1 MLILGRLALAFAL
14 VLALAAVAL
23 LAAGVRRRRPDL
35 QRYGYAAAY
44 GVALSSLVAS
54 AVLLVAF
61 LAKDF
66 SFAYVA
72 ENSDSSLSAFYRIA
86 GFWAGQQGSF
96 LLWLLLLALATGF
109 LAVRAARRSD
119 DRLTAGAVLVL
130 SAVCAFFAAL
140 MAVDRG
146 SDPFMAAPAGSAPA
160 GLNPLLL
167 HPAMV
172 LHPPSLFLGYVGL
185 AVPFAFALSAM
196 WQRRGDA
203 EWVERSQKWALGGW
217 LFLSLGIGL
226 GAWWA
231 YVILSWGGYWGWD
244 PVENTSFIPW
254 LTAIA
259 LLHSF
264 TLYRRRGLFKHWSL
278 ALAVVTFWLTI
289 LATWVT
295 RSGVISSVHA
305 FERRTVLLVV
315 LTAFLVVVALV
326 GGWLLVR
333 SRRAFGGEHELQAVA
348 SRDFLY
354 YVTNVG
360 LSAFAAAVLFAT
372 VVVPLVMGQTVQ
384 AATFEALARPL
395 GVLTLLAVGICPLL
409 DWKHTQAGAAL
420 RRLAVPG
427 GAFVVAVAALA
438 AGGWASSLRGLV
450 GLGICAF
457 TGAAAL
463 QLFVARTRRAGGD
476 QGLLIGL
483 RRMFTGRRSRLAAA
497 VAHIGMA
504 VVVAGLI
511 GSTVYKVEQRQTID
525 AKPGATAAVGDYT
538 LSFVKFRND
547 TGPQS
552 AERMYAVLN
561 VSHGGRSLGQISPHL
576 DYFPSTGQTAARAVI
591 VGGAFQDLFV
601 SPEAYDQKQL
611 TLQMDVFPLIRFV
624 WIGAGMLVAG
634 AAVSL
639 WPRRRPQEAAEAAG
653 ERGAAALDE
662 RRGRPAEEG
671 PA

>member
-1 MLILGRLALAFAL
+1 VLILGRLALAFAL

-35 QRYGYAAAY
+35 LRYGYSAAY

-54 AVLLVAF
+54 AVLMVAF

-66 SFAYVA
+66 SFGYVA
-72 ENSDSSLSAFYRIA
+72 ENSDPTLSAFYRVA

-96 LLWLLLLALATGF
+96 LLWLLMLALTTGF
-109 LAVRAARRSD
+109 LAVRAARRPD

-130 SAVCAFFAAL
+130 SAVCASFAAL

-146 SDPFMAAPAGSAPA
+146 SDPFLAAPAGSVPA

-185 AVPFAFALSAM
+185 AVPFAFAVSAM

-203 EWVERSQKWALGGW
+203 EWVERSQRWALGGW

-254 LTAIA
+254 LTATA
-259 LLHSF
+259 MLHSF
-264 TLYRRRGLFKHWSL
+264 TLYRRRGLFKHWAL

-315 LTAFLVVVALV
+315 LSGFLVVVALV
-326 GGWLLVR
+326 GLWLLVR
-333 SRRAFGGEHELQAVA
+333 SRKAFAGEHELQGLA

-360 LSAFAAAVLFAT
+360 LSAFAAAVVFAT
-372 VVVPLVMGQTVQ
+372 VVVPLVLGQTVR
-384 AATFEALARPL
+384 AATYEALARPL
-395 GVLTLLAVGICPLL
+395 GVLTLLAVGVCPLL
-409 DWKHTQAGAAL
+409 DWKHTQTSSVL
-420 RRLAVPG
+420 RRLAVPAA
-427 GAFVVAVAALA
+427 AFLVAVGALA
-438 AGGWASSLRGLV
+438 AGGWATSIRGLI
-450 GLGICAF
+450 GLGVCAF
-457 TGAAAL
+457 TGTATL
-463 QLFVARTRRAGGD
+463 QLFVTRVRRGGGD
-476 QGLLIGL
+476 QGLLTGL
-483 RRMFTGRRSRLAAA
+483 RRMFSGRRSRLGAL
-497 VAHIGMA
+497 VAHVGMA

-511 GSTVYKVEQRQTID
+511 GSTVYKVEQRQTIN
-525 AKPGATAAVGDYT
+525 AKAGATAAIGGYRLT
-538 LSFVKFRND
+538 FVKLRSD
-547 TGPQS
+547 TGPQG
-552 AERMYAVLN
+552 AERTYAVLN
-561 VSHGGRSLGQISPHL
+561 VTKAGRDLGQIAPHL
-576 DYFPSTGQTAARAVI
+576 DYFPSTEQTAARAVI
-591 VGGAFQDLFV
+591 MGGMFQDLFV

-611 TLQMDVFPLIRFV
+611 TLQMDIFPLVRFV
-624 WIGAGMLVAG
+624 WIGAGLLVAG
-634 AAVSL
+634 AGVSL
-639 WPRRRPQEAAEAAG
+639 WPRRRSQEVVEAALG
-653 ERGAAALDE
+653 GAAPDG
-662 RRGRPAEEG
+662 RRHAGRPEEG
-671 PA
+671 RV